1 MLLAIKADA
10 PVNTEHAEAGLVI
23 CQIDWGL
30 LGFLHPP
37 DSGRKQG

>member
-10 PVNTEHAEAGLVI
+10 PVKHAEAGLVI

-30 LGFLHPP
+30 LSFLHPP

>member
-10 PVNTEHAEAGLVI
+10 PEHAEAGLVI